1 MFKEIV
7 KTFFAIPTP
16 AEIIVAV
23 IGGLSIGIAIGYFID
38 FNGIKSLK
46 DFKEIF
52 MKNFK
57 KR

>member
-1 MFKEIV
+1 MYSEIIR
-7 KTFFAIPTP
+7 TFFAIPTP

-23 IGGLSIGIAIGYFID
+23 IGGLFCGIAIGYYID
-38 FNGIKSLK
+38 INNIKSFK
-46 DFKEIF
+46 DFKEIC

>member
-7 KTFFAIPTP
+7 KTFFAIPAP

-23 IGGLSIGIAIGYFID
+23 IGGLSIGIAIGYYID
-38 FNGIKSLK
+38 INNIKS
-46 DFKEIF
+46 FKEFKEVFI
-52 MKNFK
+52 KNFK